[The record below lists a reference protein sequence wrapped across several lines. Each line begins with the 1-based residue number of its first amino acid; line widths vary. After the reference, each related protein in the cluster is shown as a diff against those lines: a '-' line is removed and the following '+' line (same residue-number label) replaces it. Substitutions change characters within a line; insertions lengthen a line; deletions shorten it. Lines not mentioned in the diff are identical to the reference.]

1 MEGGYGNASK
11 PGGRDDSTPG
21 KTGRRIAARVGECA
35 GICGEDDA
43 RDCTADWGYDQAIRQ
58 NRQYLGFLMILMQR
72 LVTSS
77 TRAIASALERRLEA
91 LNATDPATIEEG
103 PPENNVEEQES
114 QERLPKRSD

>member
-1 MEGGYGNASK
+1 
-11 PGGRDDSTPG
+11 
-21 KTGRRIAARVGECA
+21 
-35 GICGEDDA
+35 
-43 RDCTADWGYDQAIRQ
+43 
-58 NRQYLGFLMILMQR
+58 MILMQR

-91 LNATDPATIEEG
+91 LNATDPATIDEG